1 MQSYDYN
8 MEKIK
13 PITIE
18 MFYTL
23 TCPNCK
29 VLKHLLNDILPDF
42 EDKFVLK
49 TTLANAPI
57 GMIRTLKLGI
67 HAVPTLLINNEIV
80 FREVPDKQVLINKLK
95 TY

>member
-1 MQSYDYN
+1 MDN
-8 MEKIK
+8 IK

-23 TCPNCK
+23 SCPNCK
-29 VLKHLLNDILPDF
+29 VLKRMLNDILPGF
-42 EDKFVLK
+42 EDKFILK
-49 TTLANAPI
+49 TTLANAPLGI
-57 GMIRTLKLGI
+57 IRTLKLGI

-80 FREVPDKQVLINKLK
+80 FREVPEKQGLINKLK